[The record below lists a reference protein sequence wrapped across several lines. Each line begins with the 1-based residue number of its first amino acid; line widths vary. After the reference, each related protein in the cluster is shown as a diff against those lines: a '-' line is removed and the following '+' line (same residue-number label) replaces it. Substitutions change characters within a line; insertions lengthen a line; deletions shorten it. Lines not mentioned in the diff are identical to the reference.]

1 MKRIVSIIAFVAAAA
16 LGLAQTTTYR
26 QNLRQEINH
35 LTVSGNCIVR
45 LTLDSCNW
53 VAYKGTALADTARLV
68 VIEGSH
74 LTTTTAADNMTLYV
88 GTTTGS
94 GGTKSPLTFEVKD
107 NALVFFDDKVYKN
120 GHFRV
125 APEDGT
131 TIATHSI
138 AQQSKYNAY
147 HRFHFDYYLGAS
159 RWMTPNRNPTKLK
172 ALNSVSIKLAYSP
185 IMNDRIGA
193 GFGAQFQLNAY
204 HFTIPNTEMTNT
216 DGGLNLEG
224 YNSPSNGSWE
234 SEMLIT
240 SIDLPIHFTYFPNKN
255 NHSTN
260 LQLEL
265 IPQFI
270 LNGSSLRAY
279 THTEDAQTVSATYSQ
294 DVPANG
300 FQLKTRLSV
309 NFGLLGIY
317 TEVGLTPIINNI
329 LYPPPAVPF
338 SPHHIAF
345 GLRINLFNAV
355 AD

>member
-1 MKRIVSIIAFVAAAA
+1 MDKEDIKKFLPHREPMLLIETAYIDDEGVAHS
-16 LGLAQTTTYR
+16 TYR
-26 QNLRQEINH
+26 IKEDEFFTRGHFPGNPVVPGVILCEIMAQ
-35 LTVSGNCIVR
+35 
-45 LTLDSCNW
+45 SCAIM
-53 VAYKGTALADTARLV
+53 VKDDLP
-68 VIEGSH
+68 
-74 LTTTTAADNMTLYV
+74 DNMTLYV

-94 GGTKSPLTFEVKD
+94 GGTKSPLTFDVKD

-204 HFTIPNTEMTNT
+204 HFTIPNTELTST
-216 DGGLNLEG
+216 DGSLNLEG

-270 LNGSSLRAY
+270 LNSSSLRSYA
-279 THTEDAQTVSATYSQ
+279 HTEDAQTVSATYSQ

-345 GLRINLFNAV
+345 GLRINLFNAF